1 VFVIFAPEERLRV
14 CTRTSRP
21 SAPIIFADRRPRL
34 PNLAVFL
41 RKCLLNSSATAMAR
55 AESMLTDSAKNSP
68 LSLDFHEID
77 NTPIDSL
84 FLFSDFIRYVSRH
97 LILQTVDRRSYFSG
111 PFAQIYLVTSKSPTL
126 HASALCTAQLTCTI
140 ALATHNANGT
150 RTNPRNEASVELAL
164 ILVSRRL
171 NVRLAQLRP
180 ATGPFVSLCRSHL

>member
-1 VFVIFAPEERLRV
+1 MFVIFAPEERLRV

-34 PNLAVFL
+34 LNIAVFL
-41 RKCLLNSSATAMAR
+41 RNGLLNPSATAMAR

-68 LSLDFHEID
+68 LSLDFQEID

-97 LILQTVDRRSYFSG
+97 LILQTVDRRSYFCG

-126 HASALCTAQLTCTI
+126 HASALCMLS
-140 ALATHNANGT
+140 L
-150 RTNPRNEASVELAL
+150 
-164 ILVSRRL
+164 LV
-171 NVRLAQLRP
+171 P
-180 ATGPFVSLCRSHL
+180 